1 MGRPWST
8 ALPLLAPAGRC
19 VRCVHAVR
27 VWAGSL
33 PALLSRLLPLLS
45 PSSRAAAASVSQRQW
60 LPRLHR
66 PRPRRA
72 TPPSDVSSALAVA
85 GHEDVDKRPSGG
97 SAEETREMDHGNRVL
112 SLESRGW

>member
-1 MGRPWST
+1 MGTVMGGPASARPGGQMRQMRACRPRVGGKFAGI
-8 ALPLLAPAGRC
+8 ALALAPLALAFFAGR
-19 VRCVHAVR
+19 
-27 VWAGSL
+27 S
-33 PALLSRLLPLLS
+33 
-45 PSSRAAAASVSQRQW
+45 SVSV
-60 LPRLHR
+60 PAPVASSLHR

-112 SLESRGW
+112 SVESRGW